1 MHIKFA
7 KKLNKVLNKNGYLML
22 IENNIYIPADKLD
35 VLFGLKRVDYGDI
48 DSALYYVMYE
58 NNLDI

>member
-1 MHIKFA
+1 
-7 KKLNKVLNKNGYLML
+7 ML

-48 DSALYYVMYE
+48 DPALYYVMYE
-58 NNLDI
+58 NNLDL